1 MKQRKTLY
9 DPSDERDACGVG
21 FVVDTKA
28 RKSRDIVDQGL
39 QILLNLEH
47 RGAVGA
53 DPRTG
58 DGAGILIQIPH
69 KFYESLAK
77 KENFELPPE
86 GQYATGLMFFPQDK
100 GLHEDVIQ
108 QIKATIEREGFEL
121 IHLRE
126 VPVDE
131 NAPGDLARKVMPNV
145 IQVFLN
151 KPPSIEAEEYERRLY
166 LLRRLTA
173 RSVYENLNLI
183 GKDYYI
189 LSLSHKTVV
198 YKGMLTSDQLP
209 KFYPELNDS
218 LMESALALVHMRF
231 STNTLPTWELA
242 QPFRF
247 MAHNGEINTVRG
259 NRNWIRARALS
270 MQSPYFD
277 GRVRE
282 LIPVIGNG
290 DSDSGSFD
298 RALELLT
305 MAGRSIAHSIMMM
318 IPEAWSKN
326 ESMDPAVKDFYEYH
340 ATMME
345 PWDGP
350 AAVAFTDGDVIGAT
364 LDRNGL
370 RPARYLVTKDDRV
383 IMASELG
390 VLPVDPSN
398 IEYSGRLQP
407 GKMFLIDLNKKR
419 IISDHELKEE
429 VCNAQPYGEW
439 VENNMIQLAS
449 LPDPS
454 AVPELTNENL
464 LERQRIFGYDKE
476 DLTLVI
482 QTMAEA
488 GKEAV
493 GAMGLDNAL
502 AVLSN
507 RPQNIFRYFK
517 QTFAQVTNPPID
529 PIREELVMELT
540 TYIGPEGN
548 LLSETPQH
556 AHRIEMMQ
564 PVITNVNLE
573 KIRQI
578 SKGHFKSRTLPIL
591 FEQDE
596 TLEVALARLVK
607 KSRQLVV
614 DGHSLI
620 ILSDREADAERLP
633 VPSLLAVSAIHTE
646 LMERGLRASVGLV
659 LETGEAREV
668 AHIAQLCGFGANAV
682 NPYLVFDSIKGM
694 VQSGEIKTPYA
705 EAEKNYVK
713 AIDAGLL
720 KILSKMGI
728 STLQSY
734 IGGQVYEAVGLSTK
748 VISKY
753 FKGCLSLIGGA
764 TIENLEAEVRKRVE
778 EVFDGSPKANIL
790 EPGSHHQYR
799 KWGEA
804 HLLSPMVVHKLQQAA
819 YRNDPEDY
827 KIFSKLVNEQSVD
840 KITLRA
846 LLTFKEQGNGVGVEQ
861 VEPAVKILPRFQ
873 TGAMSFGSISWEAH
887 TNLAIAMNKISAKS
901 NTGEGGEDPIRNIPD
916 ASGNLARS
924 AIKQIAS
931 GRFGVT
937 AEYLRNADDLQI
949 KMAQGAKPGEGGQ
962 LPGHKVDKII
972 ARTRFST
979 PGVTLISPPPHHD
992 IYSIEDLQQLIF
1004 DLKNINPKARIS
1016 VKLVSEAGVGTV
1028 AAGVAKAHA
1037 DHILISGHDGGTG
1050 ASPVSS
1056 IHYAGTPW
1064 ELGLAEAHQ
1073 ALVANGLRDRVYL
1086 AVDGKMLTGR
1096 DVAIAA
1102 LLGAEEFGF
1111 STSALITQGCI
1122 MMRKCHLNTCPVGVA
1137 TQEKSLR
1144 EKFTGDPEHLINYL
1158 QFVAEELRE
1167 IMAKLGFKTLNEMV
1181 GRVEFLEQIPNF
1193 EHWKLGDLDLS
1204 PCYQPIEPVIPT
1216 GLYRQQAQDHG
1227 LETQL
1232 DHELIKQARLALD
1245 EGKPVEVTSKI
1256 KNINRTVGTMLSGEL
1271 IEKTKGKGLPDD
1283 SILVKLNGTAGQSF
1297 GAFVC
1302 KGITLSLT
1310 GFANDYVA
1318 KGLSGGKMIVRL
1330 PADVT
1335 YDASTNIIVGNTCLY
1350 GATSGEVYFQG
1361 VAGERFAVRN
1371 SGAEAVV
1378 EGIGEH
1384 GCEYMT
1390 GGRVIVL
1397 GTIGRNFAAGMSG
1410 GIAYIYRSQENIE
1423 KWINQE
1429 MVLLEELEDYTEI
1442 KFLKQKLQS
1451 HADYT
1456 GSELA
1461 KRILTNWQQNSTN
1474 FLKVIPVDYKR
1485 ALEARHR
1492 EEKGQQLTK

>member
-1 MKQRKTLY
+1 
-9 DPSDERDACGVG
+9 
-21 FVVDTKA
+21 
-28 RKSRDIVDQGL
+28 
-39 QILLNLEH
+39 
-47 RGAVGA
+47 
-53 DPRTG
+53 
-58 DGAGILIQIPH
+58 
-69 KFYESLAK
+69 
-77 KENFELPPE
+77 
-86 GQYATGLMFFPQDK
+86 
-100 GLHEDVIQ
+100 
-108 QIKATIEREGFEL
+108 
-121 IHLRE
+121 
-126 VPVDE
+126 
-131 NAPGDLARKVMPNV
+131 
-145 IQVFLN
+145 
-151 KPPSIEAEEYERRLY
+151 
-166 LLRRLTA
+166 
-173 RSVYENLNLI
+173 
-183 GKDYYI
+183 
-189 LSLSHKTVV
+189 
-198 YKGMLTSDQLP
+198 
-209 KFYPELNDS
+209 
-218 LMESALALVHMRF
+218 
-231 STNTLPTWELA
+231 
-242 QPFRF
+242 
-247 MAHNGEINTVRG
+247 
-259 NRNWIRARALS
+259 
-270 MQSPYFD
+270 
-277 GRVRE
+277 
-282 LIPVIGNG
+282 
-290 DSDSGSFD
+290 
-298 RALELLT
+298 
-305 MAGRSIAHSIMMM
+305 
-318 IPEAWSKN
+318 
-326 ESMDPAVKDFYEYH
+326 MD
-340 ATMME
+340 
-345 PWDGP
+345 
-350 AAVAFTDGDVIGAT
+350 
-364 LDRNGL
+364 
-370 RPARYLVTKDDRV
+370 
-383 IMASELG
+383 
-390 VLPVDPSN
+390 
-398 IEYSGRLQP
+398 
-407 GKMFLIDLNKKR
+407 
-419 IISDHELKEE
+419 
-429 VCNAQPYGEW
+429 
-439 VENNMIQLAS
+439 
-449 LPDPS
+449 
-454 AVPELTNENL
+454 
-464 LERQRIFGYDKE
+464 
-476 DLTLVI
+476 
-482 QTMAEA
+482 
-488 GKEAV
+488 
-493 GAMGLDNAL
+493 
-502 AVLSN
+502 
-507 RPQNIFRYFK
+507 
-517 QTFAQVTNPPID
+517 
-529 PIREELVMELT
+529 
-540 TYIGPEGN
+540 
-548 LLSETPQH
+548 
-556 AHRIEMMQ
+556 
-564 PVITNVNLE
+564 
-573 KIRQI
+573 
-578 SKGHFKSRTLPIL
+578 
-591 FEQDE
+591 
-596 TLEVALARLVK
+596 
-607 KSRQLVV
+607 
-614 DGHSLI
+614 
-620 ILSDREADAERLP
+620 
-633 VPSLLAVSAIHTE
+633 
-646 LMERGLRASVGLV
+646 RGLRASVGLV

-694 VQSGEIKTPYA
+694 VQSGELNVPYA
-705 EAEKNYVK
+705 EAENYVK

-748 VISKY
+748 VIEKY

-764 TIENLEAEVRKRVE
+764 TIENLEAEVRRRVA
-778 EVFDGSPKANIL
+778 EVFDGSPKANVL

-819 YRNDPEDY
+819 YRNDPEEY

-840 KITLRA
+840 KVTLRA
-846 LLTFKEQGNGVGVEQ
+846 LLTFKEQGKGIDVEQ
-861 VEPAVKILPRFQ
+861 VEPAAKILPRFQ

-916 ASGNLARS
+916 ANGNLARS

-1158 QFVAEELRE
+1158 QFVADELRE

-1181 GRVEFLEQIPNF
+1181 GKVEFLEQIPNF

-1227 LETQL
+1227 LGTQL
-1232 DHELIKQARLALD
+1232 DHELIKQARPALD
-1245 EGKPVEVTSKI
+1245 EGKSVEVVSEI

-1283 SILVKLNGTAGQSF
+1283 SLMVRLNGTAGQSF

-1310 GFANDYVA
+1310 GFANDYVG

-1335 YDASTNIIVGNTCLY
+1335 YDASSNIIVGNTCLY

-1451 HADYT
+1451 HVDHT

-1461 KRILTNWQQNSTN
+1461 KEILSNWQQNSNN

-1492 EEKGQQLTK
+1492 EEKGSS